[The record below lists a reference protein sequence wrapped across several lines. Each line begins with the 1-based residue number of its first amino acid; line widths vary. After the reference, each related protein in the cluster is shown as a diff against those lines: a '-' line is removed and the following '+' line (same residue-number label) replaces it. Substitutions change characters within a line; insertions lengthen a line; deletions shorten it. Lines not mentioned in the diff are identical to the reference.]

1 MPVRLVRHLLTLV
14 WRGLGVELGLVPMVE
29 QLDVG
34 KACFVVPAH
43 GGKGDGTNSQECLV
57 ALVDV
62 ADGAG
67 LSLGGEGQV
76 PWLESGLGHE
86 GLEVQ

>member
-1 MPVRLVRHLLTLV
+1 MQVRLVRHLLTLV
-14 WRGLGVELGLVPMVE
+14 WPGLGVELGIVAMVE
-29 QLDVG
+29 QLNVG

-43 GGKGDGTNSQECLV
+43 GGKGDGTECQEHLV
-57 ALVDV
+57 SLVYV

-67 LSLGGEGQV
+67 LGLGREGQL
-76 PWLESGLGHE
+76 PCLESGLGHE